1 MKITIKLF
9 ATFRDGRFKEE
20 QREIPEGITLRQ
32 VVADV
37 GIVEREIGMTLINGC
52 HAPLDKV
59 LSDGDNIFL
68 FPMLTGG

>member
-20 QREIPEGITLRQ
+20 QRDVPEGAVLRQ

-37 GIVEREIGMTLINGC
+37 GIVEREIGMTLVNGC
-52 HAPLDKV
+52 HAPLEQV
-59 LSDGDNIFL
+59 LRDGDNIFL